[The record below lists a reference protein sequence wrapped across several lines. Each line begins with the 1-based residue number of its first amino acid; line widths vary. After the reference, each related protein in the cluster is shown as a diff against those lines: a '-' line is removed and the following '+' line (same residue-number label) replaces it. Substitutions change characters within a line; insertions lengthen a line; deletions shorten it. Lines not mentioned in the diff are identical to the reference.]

1 MAEPTTH
8 DSSTAIGD
16 APAGPGAGEW
26 NATRFDPR
34 AGKDH
39 VESFFLKANDPS
51 GERALWL
58 RATIFASAREPDRA
72 LAEGW
77 AIAFDRRG
85 GTARHVAVKQVL
97 PFAQASFDRSTLGVR
112 WPIGGGDGKPAEA
125 RVELQPGKARGSLS
139 MRDHSI
145 AWDLRFSGED
155 RPIVPFFDRRMY
167 TGPFPKSK
175 LVTPVPDARFEGEL
189 TVDGQRW
196 AIDGWRGMQGHN
208 WGRGHADLYAWC
220 HANVWEQEDEL
231 VLEGLSG
238 RVRVGPVLTPLTTV
252 VCVRYRG
259 VSYDFTRPMVIWRA
273 HGDVTTR
280 RWSFSAQAPHSR
292 IEGMVEA
299 RTDDMVGLYYANPD
313 GAMTY
318 CLNSKLASAR
328 VRFEPKGRAPLTLT
342 SRAAAL
348 EVGTR
353 DADHGVRMQ
362 A

>member
-1 MAEPTTH
+1 MADVGETTR
-8 DSSTAIGD
+8 DPSSVAATTGA
-16 APAGPGAGEW
+16 GAGEW
-26 NATRFDPR
+26 NAVRFDPA

-39 VESFFLKANDPS
+39 VESYFLKANDPS
-51 GERALWL
+51 GDRALWL
-58 RATIFASAREPDRA
+58 RATIFATAREPDRP

-85 GTARHVAVKQVL
+85 GPARHVAVKHVL
-97 PFAQASFDRSTLGVR
+97 PFARASFDPSTLGVR
-112 WPIGGGDGKPAEA
+112 WAREQSGGEPPEH
-125 RVELQPGKARGSLS
+125 VELQPGRARGAI
-139 MRDHSI
+139 RTREHSI
-145 AWDLRFSGED
+145 EWDLRFAGEN
-155 RPIVPFFDRRMY
+155 RAIVPFFDRRMY

-175 LVTPVPDARFEGEL
+175 LVTPVPDARFEGAL
-189 TVDGQRW
+189 TVDGERW
-196 AIDGWRGMQGHN
+196 AIEGWRGMQGHN

-220 HANVWEQEDEL
+220 HTNVWEGEDEL

-280 RWSFSAQAPHSR
+280 RWSFSAEAPHSR

-299 RTDDMVGLYYANPD
+299 RAEDMVGLYYANPD

-318 CLNSKLASAR
+318 CLNSKVASAR

-353 DADHGVRMQ
+353 DADHGVRMHV
-362 A
+362 